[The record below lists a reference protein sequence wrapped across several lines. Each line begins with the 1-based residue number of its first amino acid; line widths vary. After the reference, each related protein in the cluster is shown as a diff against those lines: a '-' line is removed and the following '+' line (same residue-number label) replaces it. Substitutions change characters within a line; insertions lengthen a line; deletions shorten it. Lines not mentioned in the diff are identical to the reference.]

1 VGRYILRRLVQA
13 VPLLLLISLLAFLLV
28 RASGDPMSMYGASA
42 NLSAEDRARIVAM
55 HGWDKPKIV
64 QYFYWLSDVVRGDWG
79 TSVYTHQAVTQM
91 ILDRLPNTLIL
102 MGSVFVVTLLIAIP
116 LGVASAIRQ
125 NSVLDHVATA
135 VSFVAFALPTFW
147 LGLVVIMV
155 FSVRF
160 KEWGWP
166 SLPAGGMYS
175 LADGPSVGGLAQHL
189 ILPTLV
195 LSIVS
200 VAGYIRYLRAGMLET
215 LQQDY
220 VRTAR
225 SKGLHELRVIWVH
238 SFRNAILP
246 LVTLIALNIPRIFSG
261 ALVTE
266 QVFAWP
272 GMGRLFVDNAARADY
287 PVLMGLIMSV
297 AVLVVLFNL
306 VADVAYAYLDPRIRL
321 G

>member
-1 VGRYILRRLVQA
+1 
-13 VPLLLLISLLAFLLV
+13 
-28 RASGDPMSMYGASA
+28 
-42 NLSAEDRARIVAM
+42 
-55 HGWDKPKIV
+55 
-64 QYFYWLSDVVRGDWG
+64 
-79 TSVYTHQAVTQM
+79 
-91 ILDRLPNTLIL
+91 
-102 MGSVFVVTLLIAIP
+102 
-116 LGVASAIRQ
+116 
-125 NSVLDHVATA
+125 
-135 VSFVAFALPTFW
+135 
-147 LGLVVIMV
+147 
-155 FSVRF
+155 
-160 KEWGWP
+160 
-166 SLPAGGMYS
+166 
-175 LADGPSVGGLAQHL
+175 
-189 ILPTLV
+189 
-195 LSIVS
+195 
-200 VAGYIRYLRAGMLET
+200 MLET

-225 SKGLHELRVIWVH
+225 SKGLRELRVIWVH

>member
-1 VGRYILRRLVQA
+1 VQA

-28 RASGDPMSMYGASA
+28 RASGDPMSMYGTSA

-225 SKGLHELRVIWVH
+225 SKGLRELRVIWVH

>member
-1 VGRYILRRLVQA
+1 
-13 VPLLLLISLLAFLLV
+13 
-28 RASGDPMSMYGASA
+28 
-42 NLSAEDRARIVAM
+42 M
-55 HGWDKPKIV
+55 HGWDQPKIV
-64 QYFYWLSDVVRGDWG
+64 QYFYWLRDVLGGDWG
-79 TSVYTHQAVTQM
+79 TSLYTHQAVTQM

-116 LGVASAIRQ
+116 LGVFSAIRQ

-135 VSFVAFALPTFW
+135 VSFIAFALPTFW
-147 LGLVVIMV
+147 LGLVMIML
-155 FSVRF
+155 FSVRL
-160 KEWGWP
+160 KEMGWP
-166 SLPAGGMYS
+166 SLPAGGMYNLS
-175 LADGPSVGGLAQHL
+175 ERPSVGGLLQHL
-189 ILPTLV
+189 VLPTLV

-200 VAGYIRYLRAGMLET
+200 VAGYIRYLRAGMLES

-225 SKGLHELRVIWVH
+225 AKGLRELRVIWVH

-287 PVLMGLIMSV
+287 PVLMGLIMCVS
-297 AVLVVLFNL
+297 VLVVSFNL
-306 VADVAYAYLDPRIRL
+306 VADVTYAYLDPRIRL

>member
-1 VGRYILRRLVQA
+1 MRRYILRRLVQA
-13 VPLLLLISLLAFLLV
+13 VPLLFLISLLAFLLV

-42 NLSAEDRARIVAM
+42 NLSDEDRARIVSV

-64 QYFYWLSDVVRGDWG
+64 QYVYWLSDVLHGDWG
-79 TSVYTHQAVTQM
+79 ASVYTHQAVSQM

-102 MGSVFVVTLLIAIP
+102 MGSVFLVTLLIAIP
-116 LGVASAIRQ
+116 LGVASAVRP
-125 NSVLDHVATA
+125 NSALDHVATA
-135 VSFVAFALPTFW
+135 FSFIAFALPTFW
-147 LGLVVIMV
+147 LGLVLIMV
-155 FSVRF
+155 FAVRF
-160 KEWGWP
+160 KEMGWP

-175 LADGPSVGGLAQHL
+175 LAEGPSLGGLLQHL
-189 ILPTLV
+189 LLPTLV

-200 VAGYIRYLRAGMLET
+200 TAGYIRYLRAGILDA

-220 VRTAR
+220 IRTAR
-225 SKGLHELRVIWVH
+225 SKGLSELRIVWVH

-246 LVTLIALNIPRIFSG
+246 LVTLIALNIPRVFSG

-297 AVLVVLFNL
+297 SVLVVLSNL
-306 VADVAYAYLDPRIRL
+306 VVDVAYAYLDPRIRL

>member
-1 VGRYILRRLVQA
+1 MRRYILRRLVQA
-13 VPLLLLISLLAFLLV
+13 VPLLFLVSLLAFLLV
-28 RASGDPMSMYGASA
+28 RASGDPMSIYGAGV
-42 NLSAEDRARIVAM
+42 NLSAEDRARIVAL
-55 HGWDKPKIV
+55 HGWDKPKMV

-102 MGSVFVVTLLIAIP
+102 MGSVFCVTLLVAIP
-116 LGVASAIRQ
+116 LSVTSAMCP
-125 NSVLDHVATA
+125 NSLLDHVATA
-135 VSFVAFALPTFW
+135 VSFVAFAVPTFW
-147 LGLVVIMV
+147 LGLVLITV
-155 FSVRF
+155 FAVRF
-160 KEWGWP
+160 KEMGWP

-175 LADGPSVGGLAQHL
+175 LAEGPSLGGLLYHL

-200 VAGYIRYLRAGMLET
+200 VAGYIRYLRAGMLEA

-220 VRTAR
+220 IRTAR
-225 SKGLHELRVIWVH
+225 AKGLRELRVVWVH

-246 LVTLIALNIPRIFSG
+246 LVTLIALNIPRVFSG

-287 PVLMGLIMSV
+287 PVLMGLIMCVS
-297 AVLVVLFNL
+297 VLVVLFNL
-306 VADVAYAYLDPRIRL
+306 VADVTYAYLDPRIRP

>member
-1 VGRYILRRLVQA
+1 LRRLVQA

-147 LGLVVIMV
+147 LGLVLIMV

-160 KEWGWP
+160 REWGWP
-166 SLPAGGMYS
+166 SLPAGGMYR
-175 LADGPSVGGLAQHL
+175 LADGPSIGGLAQHL

-225 SKGLHELRVIWVH
+225 SKGLRELRVIWVH

>member
-1 VGRYILRRLVQA
+1 VGRYIVRRLVQA
-13 VPLLLLISLLAFLLV
+13 VPLLFLISLLAFLLV

-55 HGWDKPKIV
+55 HGWDQPKIV
-64 QYFYWLSDVVRGDWG
+64 QYFYWLRDVLGGDWG
-79 TSVYTHQAVTQM
+79 TSLYTHQAVTQM

-125 NSVLDHVATA
+125 NSVLDHVATS

-155 FSVRF
+155 FSVRL
-160 KEWGWP
+160 KEIGWP

-175 LADGPSVGGLAQHL
+175 LSDGPSLGGLLQHL

-200 VAGYIRYLRAGMLET
+200 VAGYIRYLRAGMLES

-225 SKGLHELRVIWVH
+225 AKGLREFRVVWVH

-246 LVTLIALNIPRIFSG
+246 LVTLIALNIPRVFSG

-297 AVLVVLFNL
+297 SVLVVLFNL
-306 VADVAYAYLDPRIRL
+306 VADVSYAYLDPRIRL

>member
-1 VGRYILRRLVQA
+1 MRGYVLRRLAQA
-13 VPLLLLISLLAFLLV
+13 VPLLFLISVLAFLLV
-28 RASGDPMSMYGASA
+28 RASGDPMSIYGAGA
-42 NLSAEDRARIVAM
+42 NLSADDRARVVAL

-102 MGSVFVVTLLIAIP
+102 MGSVFLVTLLIAIP
-116 LGVASAIRQ
+116 LGVASAIRP
-125 NSVLDHVATA
+125 NSVLDYLATA
-135 VSFVAFALPTFW
+135 LSFVAFAVPTFW
-147 LGLVVIMV
+147 LGLVLIIV

-160 KEWGWP
+160 KEMGWP
-166 SLPAGGMYS
+166 SLPPGGMYS
-175 LADGPSVGGLAQHL
+175 LAGGPSLGGLLQHL
-189 ILPTLV
+189 LLPTLV

-200 VAGYIRYLRAGMLET
+200 VAGYIRYLRAAMLEV

-225 SKGLHELRVIWVH
+225 AKGLRELRVIWVH

-246 LVTLIALNIPRIFSG
+246 LVTLVALHIPRVFSG

-272 GMGRLFVDNAARADY
+272 GMGRLFVDNATRADY
-287 PVLMGLIMSV
+287 PVLMGLIMCVS
-297 AVLVVLFNL
+297 VLVVLSNL
-306 VADVAYAYLDPRIRL
+306 VADVTYAYLDPRIRL